1 MNKMDIMLDLVQM
14 RINSHTIKIYKNS
27 SNKANIMLT
36 TILKFLLIFKDLK
49 IDNFNLLIQSL
60 FQSYLIL
67 CESFF
72 TLFSYTFYLRI
83 PFNTL
88 YFQTIS

>member
-14 RINSHTIKIYKNS
+14 RVNSHTIKIYKNS

-72 TLFSYTFYLRI
+72 TLFYYTFLLKDT
-83 PFNTL
+83 F
-88 YFQTIS
+88 